1 MRRMFGFWRGLTA
14 TVEDRWRGIATET
27 VIVPRGVTSG
37 DDVHLYL
44 PLAYGQARMVLRTL
58 HPTST
63 DVIMDVGCGLGRVV
77 AMAARHNA
85 RHVVGV
91 ECDPDI
97 AESARANMRR
107 LPDGSSPTT
116 ILTGDAAD
124 VDFSTVTI
132 VVLFNPF
139 GPTTM
144 QTMLECLRQSIE
156 AQPRLVRI
164 AYVNPTADSVLRECT
179 WLTQTAATRSARFR
193 YSVSFWQ
200 SVLLPS
206 VVAPPG

>member
-1 MRRMFGFWRGLTA
+1 
-14 TVEDRWRGIATET
+14 
-27 VIVPRGVTSG
+27 
-37 DDVHLYL
+37 
-44 PLAYGQARMVLRTL
+44 
-58 HPTST
+58 
-63 DVIMDVGCGLGRVV
+63 
-77 AMAARHNA
+77 MAARHNA

-200 SVLLPS
+200 SVLPPS
-206 VVAPPG
+206 VVAPPA